1 MNLDFSCTCDY
12 NLSHIGARLRDLDMW
27 HHVTIYNITTNV
39 IAKVKFYIGYMGPG
53 VHVTLM
59 FIHDSG

>member
-12 NLSHIGARLRDLDMW
+12 NLSHIGARLRNLDMW

-39 IAKVKFYIGYMGPG
+39 IAKDKFYIGYMGTK

-59 FIHDSG
+59 FIHDSE